1 MQILMLQQF
10 SAAKFRAS
18 KWITASHFE
27 GYPNRRNKLK
37 MSKRSRQI
45 KKHQLFKKKKIFL
58 AFPFIPVILRI
69 PVMIMANL

>member
-1 MQILMLQQF
+1 MLQQF

-27 GYPNRRNKLK
+27 GYPNTRNKL

-45 KKHQLFKKKKIFL
+45 KKTPTVQKKKIFFL